1 MSTNGADL
9 IVDTLI
15 KNGVNYVFQL
25 PGGKLGPL
33 LMALKRREE
42 EIEVVTVRHEQNAG
56 FMAQGIGRITGKPGV
71 VMTTSGPGALN
82 LVTALATA
90 TSDGDPVLAIAGQV
104 PQAKLL
110 TPYPQN
116 PNISGVM
123 NDATITKYAKEIEHT
138 DALADEVANAYVA
151 SVNGNPGAVFMDIPG
166 NILLAETTKTGLEFS
181 SVVDQLANT
190 ISDDTTIT
198 AAADKIKAAKRPVM
212 IIGARAD
219 DEAAAKEIQAFV
231 KKTGIPVVETF
242 QATGLLT
249 REFNQNYVGR
259 VGLFNNLPGDELVYN
274 SDLVITLGLNLV
286 EYWASVWNADNKT
299 IIDIDTVVDHLDETY
314 IPDTLVLGNIAKNLK
329 NITAAMAE
337 QDIADEWKA
346 VIRTLQEKLMTKKQA
361 PAETAIDA
369 LHPLEIVDSL
379 QKTIDTHPDT
389 TVVMDGGSHEVWMGS
404 YLNVYQPKHFFMSDG
419 EQTLGVGLPWAIS
432 AALLRPDEKIL
443 SSGGDGSFMFSSQE
457 LATVAHYQLN
467 IVQVIWVDKEYNMV
481 EFQQELDYDG
491 QEEGVDIDYI
501 GYKEMAESYG
511 IKATR
516 VRSKEALDAALM
528 EAYASTEPMV
538 IEMIEDNRENIHLR
552 DKTEWKKY

>member
-15 KNGVNYVFQL
+15 KNGVKYVFQL

-33 LMALKRREE
+33 LMALKKREE

-190 ISDDTTIT
+190 ISDDATIAT
-198 AAADKIKAAKRPVM
+198 AADKIKAAKRPVM

-337 QDIADEWKA
+337 QDLTDEWKA
-346 VIRTLQEKLMTKKQA
+346 VIRTLQEKLMTKKQV

-379 QKTIDTHPDT
+379 QKTIDAHPDT

-404 YLNVYQPKHFFMSDG
+404 YLNVYQPKHFLMSDG

-552 DKTEWKKY
+552 DKTELKKY

>member
-1 MSTNGADL
+1 MNMNGADL

-15 KNGVNYVFQL
+15 KNGVKYVFQL

-33 LMALKRREE
+33 LMALKKREE

-56 FMAQGIGRITGKPGV
+56 FMAQGIGRVTGKPGV

-116 PNISGVM
+116 PNISGVI

-166 NILLAETTKTGLEFS
+166 NILLAETAKTGLEFS
-181 SVVDQLANT
+181 SLVDQLENT
-190 ISDDTTIT
+190 VSDDATIT
-198 AAADKIKAAKRPVM
+198 AAADKIKAAKRPVI

-219 DEAAAKEIQAFV
+219 DEAAAKEIQAFI

-249 REFNQNYVGR
+249 REFKQNYVGR

-299 IIDIDTVVDHLDETY
+299 IIDIDTVVDYLDETY

-337 QDIADEWKA
+337 QDIANDWKA
-346 VIRTLQEKLMTKKQA
+346 VIRTLQEKLMTKKQV
-361 PAETAIDA
+361 PAETAVDA
-369 LHPLEIVDSL
+369 LHPLEIVNSL
-379 QKTIDTHPDT
+379 QKTIDAHPDT

-404 YLNVYQPKHFFMSDG
+404 YLNVYQPKHFLMSDG

-457 LATVAHYQLN
+457 LATVAHYHLN

-552 DKTEWKKY
+552 DKAELKKY

>member
-1 MSTNGADL
+1 MNMNGADL

-15 KNGVNYVFQL
+15 KNGVKYVFQL

-33 LMALKRREE
+33 LMALKKREE

-82 LVTALATA
+82 LVTALASA

-181 SVVDQLANT
+181 SLVDQLENT
-190 ISDDTTIT
+190 ISDDATIT
-198 AAADKIKAAKRPVM
+198 AAADKIKAAKRPVI

-314 IPDTLVLGNIAKNLK
+314 IPDTLVLGNIAKNLR

-337 QDIADEWKA
+337 QDIANDWKA
-346 VIRTLQEKLMTKKQA
+346 VIRTLQEKLMTKKQV
-361 PAETAIDA
+361 PAETAVDA

-379 QKTIDTHPDT
+379 QKTIDAHPET

-404 YLNVYQPKHFFMSDG
+404 YLNVYQPKHFLMSDG

-552 DKTEWKKY
+552 DKAELKKY

>member
-1 MSTNGADL
+1 MSMNGADL

-15 KNGVNYVFQL
+15 KNGVKYVFQL

-33 LMALKRREE
+33 LMALKNREN

-90 TSDGDPVLAIAGQV
+90 TSDGDPVLAISGQV

-116 PNISGVM
+116 PNIAGVM
-123 NDATITKYAKEIEHT
+123 NDSTVTKYAKEIEDT
-138 DALADEVANAYVA
+138 NALADEVANAYIA
-151 SVNGNPGAVFMDIPG
+151 SINGNPGAVFMDVPG
-166 NILLAETTKTGLEFS
+166 NVLLAETEKEGLEFTTIA
-181 SVVDQLANT
+181 DQLTNT
-190 ISDDTTIT
+190 ISDETTIST
-198 AAADKIKAAKRPVM
+198 AVDKIKQAKRPVI
-212 IIGARAD
+212 IIGARAM
-219 DEAAAKEIQAFV
+219 DELAAEAIQAFV
-231 KKTGIPVVETF
+231 RKTGIPVVETF
-242 QATGLLT
+242 EATGLLT
-249 REFNQNYVGR
+249 REFNENYVGR

-274 SDLVITLGLNLV
+274 SDLVVTLGLNLV
-286 EYWASVWNADNKT
+286 EYWASVWNADKKT
-299 IIDIDTVVDHLDETY
+299 VIDIDTVVDHLDETY
-314 IPDTLVLGNIAKNLK
+314 IPDTLVLGNIAKNLN
-329 NITAAMAE
+329 NITKAMSE
-337 QDIADEWKA
+337 QDVTDEWKA
-346 VIRTLQEKLMTKKQA
+346 VIRTLQEKLMAKKQV
-361 PAETAIDA
+361 PETTSDDA

-379 QKTIDTHPDT
+379 QKVIDKHPDT

-404 YLNVYQPKHFFMSDG
+404 YLNVYQPKHFLMSDG

-432 AALLRPDEKIL
+432 AAFLRPDEKIL

-457 LATVAHYQLN
+457 LATVAHYNLN

-481 EFQQELDYDG
+481 EFQQELDYNG

-516 VRSKEALDAALM
+516 VRSKEALDAALA
-528 EAYASTEPMV
+528 EAYATDKPMV
-538 IEMIEDNRENIHLR
+538 IEMIEDNEQNIHLR
-552 DKTEWKKY
+552 DKVELKKY

>member
-1 MSTNGADL
+1 MSMNGADL

-15 KNGVNYVFQL
+15 KNGVKFVFQL

-33 LMALKRREE
+33 LMALKKREA

-82 LVTALATA
+82 LVTPLATA
-90 TSDGDPVLAIAGQV
+90 TSDGDPILAITGQV

-123 NDATITKYAKEIEHT
+123 NDSTITKYAKEIENT

-151 SVNGNPGAVFMDIPG
+151 SINGNPGAVFMDVPG
-166 NILLAETTKTGLEFS
+166 NILLAETAKTGLEFS
-181 SVVDQLANT
+181 TLADQLGNT
-190 ISDDTTIT
+190 ISEEATIKT
-198 AAADKIKAAKRPVM
+198 AADKIKAAKRPVI
-212 IIGARAD
+212 IIGARAT
-219 DEAAAKEIQAFV
+219 DENAAEAIQAFV

-242 QATGLLT
+242 EATGLLT

-286 EYWASVWNADNKT
+286 EYWASVWNADSKN

-314 IPDTLVLGNIAKNLK
+314 IPNTLVLGNIAKNLK
-329 NITAAMAE
+329 NIATAMTE
-337 QDIADEWKA
+337 QDITDDWKG
-346 VIRTLQEKLMTKKQA
+346 VIRTLQEKLMAKKRVPVESSA
-361 PAETAIDA
+361 DA

-379 QKTIDTHPDT
+379 QKMIDTYPDT

-404 YLNVYQPKHFFMSDG
+404 YLNVYQPKHFLMSDG

-457 LATVAHYQLN
+457 LATVAHYNLN

-516 VRSKEALDAALM
+516 VRSKEALDAALA
-528 EAYASTEPMV
+528 EAYATDKPMV

-552 DKTEWKKY
+552 DQEALKKY

>member
-33 LMALKRREE
+33 LMALKKREE

-346 VIRTLQEKLMTKKQA
+346 IIRTLQEKLMTKKQV

-379 QKTIDTHPDT
+379 QKTIDAHPDT

-404 YLNVYQPKHFFMSDG
+404 YLNVYQPKHFLMSDG

-516 VRSKEALDAALM
+516 IRSKEALDAALM

-552 DKTEWKKY
+552 DKTELKKY

>member
-15 KNGVNYVFQL
+15 KNGVKYVFQL

-33 LMALKRREE
+33 LMALKKREE

-286 EYWASVWNADNKT
+286 EYWASVWNADDKT
-299 IIDIDTVVDHLDETY
+299 IIDVDTVVDHLDETY

-329 NITAAMAE
+329 NITAAMTE
-337 QDIADEWKA
+337 QDLADEWKA
-346 VIRTLQEKLMTKKQA
+346 VIRTLQEKLMTKKQV

-379 QKTIDTHPDT
+379 QKTIDAHPDT

-552 DKTEWKKY
+552 DKTELKKY

>member
-1 MSTNGADL
+1 MNMNGADL

-15 KNGVNYVFQL
+15 KNGVKYVFQL

-33 LMALKRREE
+33 LMALKKREE
-42 EIEVVTVRHEQNAG
+42 KIEVVTVRHEQNAG

-166 NILLAETTKTGLEFS
+166 NILLAETTKMGLEFS
-181 SVVDQLANT
+181 TLVDQLENT
-190 ISDDTTIT
+190 ISDDATIAT
-198 AAADKIKAAKRPVM
+198 AADKIKAAKRPVI

-249 REFNQNYVGR
+249 REFNPNYVGR

-337 QDIADEWKA
+337 QDIANDWKA
-346 VIRTLQEKLMTKKQA
+346 VIRTLQEKLMTKKQV
-361 PAETAIDA
+361 PAETAVDA
-369 LHPLEIVDSL
+369 LHPLEIVNSL
-379 QKTIDTHPDT
+379 QKTIDAHPDT

-404 YLNVYQPKHFFMSDG
+404 YLNVYQPKHFLMSDG

-457 LATVAHYQLN
+457 LATVAHYHLN

-552 DKTEWKKY
+552 DKAELKKY

>member
-1 MSTNGADL
+1 MNMNGADL

-15 KNGVNYVFQL
+15 KNGVKYVFQL

-33 LMALKRREE
+33 LMALKKREE

-116 PNISGVM
+116 PNISGAM

-166 NILLAETTKTGLEFS
+166 NILLAETAKTGLEFS
-181 SVVDQLANT
+181 SLVDQLENT
-190 ISDDTTIT
+190 ISDDATIT
-198 AAADKIKAAKRPVM
+198 AAANKIKAAKRPVI

-337 QDIADEWKA
+337 QDIANDWKA
-346 VIRTLQEKLMTKKQA
+346 VIRTLQEKLMTKKQV
-361 PAETAIDA
+361 PAETAVDA
-369 LHPLEIVDSL
+369 LHPLEIVSSL
-379 QKTIDTHPDT
+379 QKTIDAHPDT

-404 YLNVYQPKHFFMSDG
+404 YLNVYQPKHFLMSDG

-457 LATVAHYQLN
+457 LATVAHYHLN

-552 DKTEWKKY
+552 DKAELKKY